1 MSDHLKLGLTLI
13 REALTQERFARQP
26 EPMVMDEAAQVS
38 AYADSGRQH
47 DGVMAVS
54 NLFHAA
60 HATTAIFG
68 AKKVIDLGCGP
79 ATQLVRIA
87 RLNPETHFVGVEL
100 AHNMIESART
110 FIRDQGVTNI
120 EIVEGDI
127 TRLDGIADQSVD
139 GIVSTMT
146 LHHLPGLGHL
156 RECFQQIRRVMKPN
170 SGIYLADFGRF
181 KSLNTVYF
189 FAHMHEKTLPTEVV
203 QDYEYSLKAAF
214 SPAEYREIVDTM
226 IPGSAA
232 VHATFLAPFMV
243 IIKSKTN
250 RVTDPA
256 LRQKLK
262 ALREVLS
269 PGFQQDLDDL
279 RLFFRLGGLSDDFL

>member
-1 MSDHLKLGLTLI
+1 
-13 REALTQERFARQP
+13 
-26 EPMVMDEAAQVS
+26 
-38 AYADSGRQH
+38 
-47 DGVMAVS
+47 
-54 NLFHAA
+54 
-60 HATTAIFG
+60 
-68 AKKVIDLGCGP
+68 
-79 ATQLVRIA
+79 
-87 RLNPETHFVGVEL
+87 
-100 AHNMIESART
+100 
-110 FIRDQGVTNI
+110 
-120 EIVEGDI
+120 
-127 TRLDGIADQSVD
+127 
-139 GIVSTMT
+139 
-146 LHHLPGLGHL
+146 
-156 RECFQQIRRVMKPN
+156 MKPN

>member
-1 MSDHLKLGLTLI
+1 MSDHLKLGLALA
-13 REALTQERFARQP
+13 REALARNGFSRQP
-26 EPMVMDEAAQVS
+26 EPMVMDEAEQVN
-38 AYADSGRQH
+38 AYADSGRQD

-79 ATQLVRIA
+79 ATQLIRIA
-87 RLNPETHFVGVEL
+87 RLNPDTHFIGVEL
-100 AHNMIESART
+100 SPNMIESART
-110 FIRDQGVTNI
+110 FIRDQGVTNVEVI
-120 EIVEGDI
+120 EGDI

-146 LHHLPGLGHL
+146 LHHLPSLTHL
-156 RECFQQIRRVMKPN
+156 RACFQQIHRVMKPN
-170 SGIYLADFGRF
+170 SGLYLADFGRF
-181 KSLNTVYF
+181 KSLQTVQF
-189 FAHMHEKTLPTEVV
+189 FAHMHEATLPPAVV

-214 SPAEYREIVDTM
+214 SPSEYREIVEAE
-226 IPGSAA
+226 IPGAA
-232 VHATFLAPFMV
+232 TVHATFMAPFMV
-243 IIKSKTN
+243 IIKSPTD

-262 ALREVLS
+262 TLREVLS
-269 PGFQQDLDDL
+269 PGFQRDLDDL

>member
-214 SPAEYREIVDTM
+214 SPAEYREIVDTV
-226 IPGSAA
+226 IPGSAT

-256 LRQKLK
+256 LRQKLQ
-262 ALREVLS
+262 ALREALS
-269 PGFQQDLDDL
+269 PGFERDLDDL